1 MPFTPAAAF
10 NPIAERPSPLLT
22 PVGYNFFDPCAS
34 TQEHH
39 LIPRELWGEI
49 KLLKNPHVLEV
60 LNEASLGQ
68 DGVYNL
74 MELPATVGGAL
85 AANLS
90 LHNGSH
96 PSYTKAVREKLSELE
111 TKYSEAVLS
120 NPDTA
125 DNVLKEEFYKLE
137 LYFRRSM
144 DRAYFGTE
152 DQLAL
157 NSRDPNLSKVD
168 PAFRGEMFTMST
180 LAEEIKDNPRWAY
193 PTTVLAEK
201 ACELVEELTAEKL
214 SEKARELRIKAWA
227 HIPEKDRPEDIEA
240 GVLPIEQIE
249 QALDK
254 IKQHEIDNIRQ
265 QSAHGQSDTHS
276 QAQAHAQAHAH
287 TQAHTAQSVQAKPT
301 FAEIVEK
308 TAQEH
313 PFDAAMAKVGVAM
326 MAGAGA
332 YALGAG
338 GAVGAAVNGAA
349 ELTSGALA
357 GAARLAAPTA
367 VGAAT
372 SVMISDPAQALPAYN
387 SMNAGRDDM
396 GERGN
401 VDHISW
407 RFTGLP
413 AGDAGNTLAA
423 LAARDTAP
431 DRAGGALTHC
441 GAHLLVKADGTIEQ
455 DSAHARPLSLNPQI
469 DAGKNGNAIGVY
481 VEGDGQLTAAQ
492 RTTLTALNANFSQQ
506 RLQAGELT
514 QSVLTPATIV
524 EDMAWDTSGP
534 SPTIPAL
541 NNPSLGLSLGQS
553 GGHSIRRPAL
563 AAPGG
568 M

>member
-1 MPFTPAAAF
+1 MPMLPAAAF
-10 NPIAERPSPLLT
+10 NDISKRPSSLLT
-22 PVGYNFFDPCAS
+22 YVDNKPYEPCAS
-34 TQEHH
+34 TQKHH
-39 LIPRELWGEI
+39 LIPHELWERMEF
-49 KLLKNPHVLEV
+49 LNDPHVLQV
-60 LNEASLGQ
+60 LTSAELDEEGRHNII
-68 DGVYNL
+68 
-74 MELPATVGGAL
+74 ELPSTRSGAMSSNM
-85 AANLS
+85 A

-96 PSYTKAVREKLSELE
+96 PIYTKFVENKIIDIEMSYRTMQMSDPAQADIYLKTAVFDL
-111 TKYSEAVLS
+111 
-120 NPDTA
+120 D
-125 DNVLKEEFYKLE
+125 LE
-137 LYFRRSM
+137 LTHRLDRS
-144 DRAYFGTE
+144 FSGSFK
-152 DQLAL
+152 QIAL
-157 NSRDPNLSKVD
+157 NSSDPHMALVD
-168 PAFRGEMFTMST
+168 PAYRSEMFTLAT
-180 LAEEIKDNPRWAY
+180 LAEEIRENPRLAF
-193 PTTVLAEK
+193 PTKAMAES
-201 ACELVEELTAEKL
+201 ACKLVEELTPEAVRKT
-214 SEKARELRIKAWA
+214 AIELRKSGWA
-227 HIPEKDRPEDIEA
+227 HIPEKDRPKDIEA
-240 GVLPIEQIE
+240 GALSIEQIE
-249 QALDK
+249 QGLNK

-265 QSAHGQSDTHS
+265 QSALGQSDIHS
-276 QAQAHAQAHAH
+276 QAHA
-287 TQAHTAQSVQAKPT
+287 QAHTAQSVQAKPT

-469 DAGKNGNAIGVY
+469 DAGKNSNAIGVY

-492 RTTLTALNANFSQQ
+492 RATLTALNTNFSQQ

-534 SPTIPAL
+534 GPSIPAP
-541 NNPSLGLSLGQS
+541 NNPALGLSLSQS

>member
-1 MPFTPAAAF
+1 MPMLPAAAF
-10 NPIAERPSPLLT
+10 NDISKRPSSLLVYTANPQT
-22 PVGYNFFDPCAS
+22 PYDPCS
-34 TQEHH
+34 SLQIHH
-39 LIPRELWGEI
+39 LIPHELWTSM
-49 KLLKNPHVLEV
+49 KFLNDPHVLQV
-60 LNEASLGQ
+60 LKAEGLDE
-68 DGVYNL
+68 DGIHNL
-74 MELPATVGGAL
+74 MALPSSASGAATSNL
-85 AANLS
+85 A

-96 PSYTKAVREKLSELE
+96 PRIYTNTVRDMLIKIEKEYNE
-111 TKYSEAVLS
+111 AITENPAGSEASSRTDALLVDRFQALTL
-120 NPDTA
+120 NITKRLD
-125 DNVLKEEFYKLE
+125 
-137 LYFRRSM
+137 RSS
-144 DRAYFGTE
+144 GE
-152 DQLAL
+152 PGQLAL
-157 NSRDPNLSKVD
+157 TWNDPNIGLVD
-168 PAFRGEMFTMST
+168 PRYQYEMKT
-180 LAEEIKDNPRWAY
+180 LGDVVEDVRTNPRLAF
-193 PTTVLAEK
+193 PTKAMAES
-201 ACELVEELTAEKL
+201 ACKLVEELTPEAVRKT
-214 SEKARELRIKAWA
+214 AIELRKSGWA
-227 HIPEKDRPEDIEA
+227 HMPEKDRPEDIEA

-265 QSAHGQSDTHS
+265 QSALGQSDTHS
-276 QAQAHAQAHAH
+276 HA
-287 TQAHTAQSVQAKPT
+287 QAHTAQSVQAKPT

-332 YALGAG
+332 LALGAG
-338 GAVGAAVNGAA
+338 GAVGTAANGAA
-349 ELTSGALA
+349 ELASGALA
-357 GAARLAAPTA
+357 GAARLAAPAA

-469 DAGKNGNAIGVY
+469 DAGKNSNAIGVY

-492 RTTLTALNANFSQQ
+492 RATLTALNSNFSQQ

-524 EDMAWDTSGP
+524 EDMAWDASGP
-534 SPTIPAL
+534 SPTIPAF
-541 NNPSLGLSLGQS
+541 NNPALGLSLGQS

>member
-1 MPFTPAAAF
+1 MPMLPAAAF
-10 NPIAERPSPLLT
+10 NDISKRPSSLLVYAANPQT
-22 PVGYNFFDPCAS
+22 PYDPCS
-34 TQEHH
+34 SLQIHH
-39 LIPRELWGEI
+39 LIPHELWGEMEF
-49 KLLKNPHVLEV
+49 LKNPHILQVLKAEG
-60 LNEASLGQ
+60 LDE
-68 DGVYNL
+68 DGIHNL
-74 MELPATVGGAL
+74 MVLPSSASGAAVSNL
-85 AANLS
+85 A

-96 PSYTKAVREKLSELE
+96 PKVYGNTIRKLIAEIERDYNEALTE
-111 TKYSEAVLS
+111 NLAGSEAS
-120 NPDTA
+120 SRA
-125 DNVLKEEFYKLE
+125 DALLVNRFQALTLNIT
-137 LYFRRSM
+137 RRL
-144 DRAYFGTE
+144 DRASGE
-152 DQLAL
+152 PGQLAL
-157 NSRDPNLSKVD
+157 TWNDPNIGLVD
-168 PAFRGEMFTMST
+168 PRYQYEMKT
-180 LAEEIKDNPRWAY
+180 LGDVVEDVRLNPRLAF
-193 PTTVLAEK
+193 PTKAMAES
-201 ACELVEELTAEKL
+201 ACKLVEELTPEAVRKT
-214 SEKARELRIKAWA
+214 AIELRKSGWA
-227 HIPEKDRPEDIEA
+227 HIPDKDRPKDIEA

-249 QALDK
+249 QGLNK
-254 IKQHEIDNIRQ
+254 IKQHEIDSIRQ
-265 QSAHGQSDTHS
+265 QSALGQSDTHS
-276 QAQAHAQAHAH
+276 QAHA
-287 TQAHTAQSVQAKPT
+287 QAHTAQSVQAKPT

-332 YALGAG
+332 LALGAG
-338 GAVGAAVNGAA
+338 SAVGAAVNGAA

-357 GAARLAAPTA
+357 SAARLAAPAA

-372 SVMISDPAQALPAYN
+372 SVMISDSAQALPTYN

-469 DAGKNGNAIGVY
+469 DAGKNSNAIGVY

-492 RTTLTALNANFSQQ
+492 RATLTALNSNFSQQ

-524 EDMAWDTSGP
+524 EDMAWDTSWPGP
-534 SPTIPAL
+534 SIPAP
-541 NNPSLGLSLGQS
+541 NNPSLSQS
-553 GGHSIRRPAL
+553 GGHLIRRPAL

>member
-1 MPFTPAAAF
+1 MKFL
-10 NPIAERPSPLLT
+10 N
-22 PVGYNFFDPCAS
+22 D
-34 TQEHH
+34 
-39 LIPRELWGEI
+39 
-49 KLLKNPHVLEV
+49 PHVLQILQAEG
-60 LNEASLGQ
+60 LDE
-68 DGVYNL
+68 DGIHNL
-74 MELPATVGGAL
+74 MVLPSSASGAAVSNL
-85 AANLS
+85 A

-96 PSYTKAVREKLSELE
+96 PRIYTNTVRDMLIKIEKEYNEALTENPAG
-111 TKYSEAVLS
+111 SEAS
-120 NPDTA
+120 SRA
-125 DNVLKEEFYKLE
+125 DALLVDRFQALTLNIT
-137 LYFRRSM
+137 RRL
-144 DRAYFGTE
+144 DRSSGE
-152 DQLAL
+152 PGQLAL
-157 NSRDPNLSKVD
+157 TWNDPNIGLVD
-168 PAFRGEMFTMST
+168 PRYQYEMKT
-180 LAEEIKDNPRWAY
+180 LGDVVEDVRVNPRLAF
-193 PTTVLAEK
+193 PTKAMAES
-201 ACELVEELTAEKL
+201 ACKLVEELTPEAVRKT
-214 SEKARELRIKAWA
+214 AIELRKSGWA
-227 HIPEKDRPEDIEA
+227 HIPEKDRPKDIEA

-249 QALDK
+249 QGLDK
-254 IKQHEIDNIRQ
+254 IKQHEIDSIRQ
-265 QSAHGQSDTHS
+265 QSALGQPDTYS
-276 QAQAHAQAHAH
+276 HA
-287 TQAHTAQSVQAKPT
+287 QAHTAQPVQAKPT

-332 YALGAG
+332 LALGAG
-338 GAVGAAVNGAA
+338 SAVGTAVNGVA
-349 ELTSGALA
+349 ELASGTLA
-357 GAARLAAPTA
+357 SAARLAAPAA
-367 VGAAT
+367 VGAAS

-441 GAHLLVKADGTIEQ
+441 GAHLLVKADGRIEQ

-492 RTTLTALNANFSQQ
+492 RATLTALNSNFSQQ

-534 SPTIPAL
+534 GPSTPAL
-541 NNPSLGLSLGQS
+541 HNPALSQS
-553 GGHSIRRPAL
+553 GDRLIRRPAL

>member
-22 PVGYNFFDPCAS
+22 TVGYNFFDPCAS

-39 LIPRELWGEI
+39 LIPRELWDKNEF
-49 KLLKNPHVLEV
+49 LKRPHVLEV
-60 LNEASLGQ
+60 LNEAGLGK
-68 DGVYNL
+68 DGIYNL

-96 PSYTKAVREKLSELE
+96 PAYTKEVTSKLENIEKR
-111 TKYSEAVLS
+111 YNEAILS

-125 DNVLKEEFYKLE
+125 DNVLKEEIYKLE

-144 DRAYFGTE
+144 DRAYFGME

-180 LAEEIKDNPRWAY
+180 LTEEIKDNPRWAY

-227 HIPEKDRPEDIEA
+227 HIPEKDRPKDIEA

-249 QALDK
+249 QGLNK

-265 QSAHGQSDTHS
+265 QSALGQPDTHS
-276 QAQAHAQAHAH
+276 QAHAQAH
-287 TQAHTAQSVQAKPT
+287 TAQPVQAKPT

-332 YALGAG
+332 LALGAG
-338 GAVGAAVNGAA
+338 GAVGTAANGAA
-349 ELTSGALA
+349 ELASGALA
-357 GAARLAAPTA
+357 GAARLAAPAA

-492 RTTLTALNANFSQQ
+492 RATLTALNSNFSQQ

-534 SPTIPAL
+534 GPSIPAP
-541 NNPSLGLSLGQS
+541 NNPALGLSLSQS